1 MQGGVRHRVLAEQ
14 RFLGEAR
21 THPHYALY
29 DLGAYPGLVPSE
41 SEGRAIHGELY
52 EIDDG
57 LIARLDRI
65 EGAPNLF
72 RLEPILIEDH
82 PGEVFAYFY
91 QGGIDGCSRC
101 AEDCWKTKRSRS

>member
-1 MQGGVRHRVLAEQ
+1 MRGGVRHRVLAEQ

-21 THPHYALY
+21 THPQYALY
-29 DLGAYPGLVPSE
+29 DLGAYPGLVHAE
-41 SEGRAIHGELY
+41 SEGRAIPGELY

-72 RLEPILIEDH
+72 RLQPIRIEGH
-82 PGEVFAYFY
+82 PGSVFAYFY
-91 QGGIDGCSRC
+91 QGGIDGMSRC
-101 AEDCWKTKRSRS
+101 AEDRWKIKRSTS